1 MSKIALGTV
10 QFGMNYGISNTTG
23 QVPSAEISKILD
35 YCKANGI
42 DTLDTAQ
49 GYGESEKVL
58 SQFDL
63 SSFKI
68 ITKLIG
74 DVRLETSLEN
84 LKIQSVYGLM
94 FHRENECN
102 DKTWKLFEL
111 YKAQGLVKKIG
122 LSVYTPNILENLI
135 ERYPI
140 EIVQFPM
147 NILDQS
153 FVPLLPKLKAKK
165 IEIHTRSTFLQGLL
179 LMDKIPEYFT
189 PVKDKIESV
198 PKPRLEQTLNFV
210 KQQKDVDKMVLGV
223 TRLQDLQEIVE
234 AYSKNNIAE
243 TDYSKY
249 AVTDEKYI
257 NPSLWQVN
265 K

>member
-23 QVPSAEISKILD
+23 QVTSDEIAKILE
-35 YCKANGI
+35 YCKSYDI

-63 SSFKI
+63 SSFKV

-74 DVRLETSLEN
+74 DARLETSLEN
-84 LKIQSVYGLM
+84 LKVSCVYGLM

-102 DKTWKLFEL
+102 DKTWKQFEE

-122 LSVYTPNILENLI
+122 VSVYTPKTLESLI

-140 EIVQFPM
+140 EIVQFPL

-153 FVPLLPKLKAKK
+153 FVPLLPKLKAKN
-165 IEIHTRSTFLQGLL
+165 IEVHTRSTFLQGLL
-179 LMDKIPEYFT
+179 LMEQIPVYFN
-189 PVKDKIESV
+189 PVKDIINSI
-198 PKPRLEQTLNFV
+198 PKPRLEHTLNFG

-234 AYSKNNIAE
+234 AYSKAVSE
-243 TDYSKY
+243 SDYSQY
-249 AVTDEKYI
+249 VITDEKYI
-257 NPSLWQVN
+257 NPSLWQV
-265 K
+265 KK

>member
-10 QFGMNYGISNTTG
+10 QFGLNYGISNTNG
-23 QVPSAEISKILD
+23 QVPVEEISKILD
-35 YCKANGI
+35 FCKINEI

-63 SSFKI
+63 SSFNV

-74 DVRLETSLEN
+74 DAKLETSLQN
-84 LKIQSVYGLM
+84 LKVSSVYGLM

-102 DKTWKLFEL
+102 DDSWKLFES
-111 YKAQGLVKKIG
+111 YKSQGMVKKIG
-122 LSVYTPNILENLI
+122 VSVYTPKILDDLI
-135 ERYPI
+135 DRYPI

-153 FVPLLPKLKAKK
+153 FIPLFPKLKEKK
-165 IEIHTRSTFLQGLL
+165 IEVHTRSTFLQGLL
-179 LMDKIPEYFT
+179 LMDEIPLYFN
-189 PVKDKIESV
+189 PVKDIISSI
-198 PKPRLEQTLNFV
+198 PKPRLEYTLDFGK
-210 KQQKDVDKMVLGV
+210 KQKNVDKMVLGV
-223 TRLQDLQEIVE
+223 TRLRDLEEIYE
-234 AYSKNNIAE
+234 AYSKDVTE

-249 AVTDEKYI
+249 CITDEKYI
-257 NPSLWQVN
+257 NPALWQV
-265 K
+265 KR

>member
-23 QVPSAEISKILD
+23 QVTSDEISKILD
-35 YCKANGI
+35 YCKMNDI

-63 SSFKI
+63 SSFKL

-74 DVRLETSLEN
+74 DAKLETSLDN
-84 LKIQSVYGLM
+84 LKVQSVYGLM

-102 DKTWKLFEL
+102 DDTWKQFES
-111 YKAQGLVKKIG
+111 YKSQGLVKKIG
-122 LSVYTPNILENLI
+122 VSVYTPKVLVELI
-135 ERYPI
+135 DRYPI

-153 FVPLLPKLKAKK
+153 FIPLLPKLKEKN
-165 IEIHTRSTFLQGLL
+165 IEVHTRSTFLQGLL
-179 LMDKIPEYFT
+179 LMEDIPQYFN
-189 PVKDKIESV
+189 PVKEKIDSV
-198 PKPRLEQTLNFV
+198 PKPRLEHTLNFCK
-210 KQQKDVDKMVLGV
+210 KQKFVDKMVLGV

-234 AYSKNNIAE
+234 AYSQNLSEN
-243 TDYSKY
+243 DYSKY
-249 AVTDEKYI
+249 AITDEKYI
-257 NPSLWQVN
+257 NPSLWQV
-265 K
+265 KK

>member
-23 QVPSAEISKILD
+23 QVSSGEIANILD
-35 YCKANGI
+35 FCKSNGI

-63 SSFKI
+63 SSFKV

-74 DVRLETSLEN
+74 DARLETSLEN
-84 LKIQSVYGLM
+84 LKLQSVYGLM

-102 DKTWKLFEL
+102 DETWKIFEL
-111 YKAQGLVKKIG
+111 YKSQGLVKKIG
-122 LSVYTPNILENLI
+122 VSVYTPKTLESLI
-135 ERYPI
+135 EKYPI

-153 FVPLLPKLKAKK
+153 FVPILPKLKEKN
-165 IEIHTRSTFLQGLL
+165 IEVYTRSTFLQGLL
-179 LMDKIPEYFT
+179 LMDRIPEFFN
-189 PVKDKIESV
+189 PVKEKIASV
-198 PKPRLEQTLNFV
+198 PKPRLEHTLNFG

-234 AYSKNNIAE
+234 AYSKYIPE
-243 TDYSKY
+243 TDYSQY
-249 AVTDEKYI
+249 VITDEKYI
-257 NPSLWQVN
+257 NPSMWQV
-265 K
+265 KK

>member
-23 QVPSAEISKILD
+23 QVTSDEIAKILD
-35 YCKANGI
+35 YCKTNEI

-63 SSFKI
+63 SDFKI

-74 DVRLETSLEN
+74 DARLETSLEN
-84 LKIQSVYGLM
+84 LKLSSVYGLM

-102 DKTWKLFEL
+102 DKTWEQFES
-111 YKAQGLVKKIG
+111 YKEQGLVKKIG
-122 LSVYTPNILENLI
+122 VSVYTPNVLESLI

-153 FVPLLPKLKAKK
+153 FVPLIPKLKEKN

-179 LMDKIPEYFT
+179 LMEQIPEYFT
-189 PVKDKIESV
+189 PVKEKINSV
-198 PKPRLEQTLNFV
+198 PKPRLEHTLNFG
-210 KQQKDVDKMVLGV
+210 KQQKAVDKMVLGV
-223 TRLQDLQEIVE
+223 TRLKDLQEIVE
-234 AYSKNNIAE
+234 AYSKELPE
-243 TDYSKY
+243 TDYSQY
-249 AVTDEKYI
+249 VITDEKYI
-257 NPSLWQVN
+257 NPSVWQV
-265 K
+265 KK

>member
-23 QVPSAEISKILD
+23 QVSLEEIAKILEF
-35 YCKANGI
+35 CKHNDI

-63 SSFKI
+63 TPFKVV
-68 ITKLIG
+68 TKLIG
-74 DVRLETSLEN
+74 DAKLEFSLEN
-84 LKIQSVYGLM
+84 LKLSSVYALM

-102 DKTWKLFEL
+102 DETWKKFES
-111 YKAQGLVKKIG
+111 YKVQGLVKKIG
-122 LSVYTPNILENLI
+122 VSVYTPKVLDDLL

-153 FVPLLPKLKAKK
+153 FIPLLPKLKKK
-165 IEIHTRSTFLQGLL
+165 NIEVHTRSTFLQGLL
-179 LMDKIPEYFT
+179 LMDSIPDYFEPVESKINSIPR
-189 PVKDKIESV
+189 
-198 PKPRLEQTLNFV
+198 PRLQHTLNFG
-210 KQQKDVDKMVLGV
+210 KNQKDVDKLVLGV
-223 TRLQDLQEIVE
+223 TKLQDLQEITE
-234 AYSKNNIAE
+234 AYNIDVPE
-243 TDYSKY
+243 TDYS
-249 AVTDEKYI
+249 AFTIDDEKYI
-257 NPSLWQVN
+257 NPSLWKVQR
-265 K
+265 

>member
-23 QVPSAEISKILD
+23 QVSSDEIANILD
-35 YCKANGI
+35 YCKSNGI

-58 SQFDL
+58 SKFDL
-63 SSFKI
+63 SSFKV

-74 DVRLETSLEN
+74 NARLETSLEN
-84 LKIQSVYGLM
+84 LKLQSVYGLM

-102 DKTWKLFEL
+102 DETWKLFES
-111 YKAQGLVKKIG
+111 YKSQGLVKKIG
-122 LSVYTPNILENLI
+122 VSVYTPKTLESLI
-135 ERYPI
+135 EQYPV

-153 FVPLLPKLKAKK
+153 FIPLLPKLKEKN
-165 IEIHTRSTFLQGLL
+165 IEVHTRSTFLQGLL
-179 LMDKIPEYFT
+179 LMDQIPDYFN
-189 PVKDKIESV
+189 PVKEKIESV
-198 PKPRLEQTLNFV
+198 PRPRLEHTLNFG
-210 KQQKDVDKMVLGV
+210 KQQRNVDKMILGV

-234 AYSKNNIAE
+234 AYSKDIAE
-243 TDYSKY
+243 TDYSQY
-249 AVTDEKYI
+249 VITDEKYI
-257 NPSLWQVN
+257 NPSMWQV
-265 K
+265 KK